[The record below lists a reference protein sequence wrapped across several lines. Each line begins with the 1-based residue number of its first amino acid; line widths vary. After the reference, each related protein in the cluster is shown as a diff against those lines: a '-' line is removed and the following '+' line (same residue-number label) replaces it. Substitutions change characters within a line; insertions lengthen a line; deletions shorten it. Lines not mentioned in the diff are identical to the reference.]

1 MNIYQ
6 ILDNEQ
12 IQLLN
17 EVGNKIEDKD
27 YNDEEIKNIQ
37 NNVASYIFSKSKN
50 EIGKE
55 VNRFSEILR
64 KIGN

>member
-1 MNIYQ
+1 MNIY
-6 ILDNEQ
+6 
-12 IQLLN
+12 
-17 EVGNKIEDKD
+17 NKLSEKQRKMVEETGDIIEDKD

-64 KIGN
+64 KIEN

>member
-1 MNIYQ
+1 MNIY
-6 ILDNEQ
+6 
-12 IQLLN
+12 
-17 EVGNKIEDKD
+17 NKLSEKQRKMVEETGDIIEDKD